1 MNHNED
7 HATVSDCMSAN
18 QKAII
23 YCRVSSTKQTTE
35 GTGLQSQELRCRRYA
50 ADKGYSVTAVFPDD
64 VSGGGDYMKRP
75 GMVALLAFL
84 DAHPD
89 EEFVVIFDDL
99 KRFARDT
106 VFHLQLRQALN
117 ARGAKVECL
126 NFKFED
132 TPEGQFIET
141 ILAAQ
146 GELERQQNRRQTVQ
160 KMRARVEQG
169 YWLFNPPIGYCFGKG
184 PDGGKMLTPDEPNA
198 SIVREALEGYASGRF
213 VSATDVNRF
222 LERHPSLVYERK
234 SAFRRQ
240 FAIDLLRRPLYAGYM
255 TVEKWNLHMHP
266 CKHESLISLETWQR
280 IQDRLDGRAHK
291 PARPTVHEDFPMR
304 HFVSCSCC
312 DTPMTSAWSKGRSK
326 LYGYYVCQQ
335 KGCERRGKSIR
346 KERIEGDFA
355 ALARELTPAPQL
367 LTAAKAMFSK
377 IWTARYES
385 EKEQRKALAESTASI
400 DGKISKLIDRIMNSN
415 SARVIA
421 AYEKE
426 VEALEAQKRLMADKA
441 AQPLEPVKS
450 FETAFRAAM
459 QFLAMPWKL
468 WESGEYHQQRLLLKL
483 AVPKA
488 MPYCPEN
495 GFSNREFSLPFNI
508 LGGINML
515 DNKMVPAEGTKM
527 DSRSVT

>member
-1 MNHNED
+1 MNNIPK
-7 HATVSDCMSAN
+7 S
-18 QKAII
+18 II

-50 ADKGYSVTAVFPDD
+50 EDKGYQVTAVFPDD
-64 VSGGGDYMKRP
+64 ASGGGDYMNRP

-106 VFHLQLRQALN
+106 VFHLQLRQALDT
-117 ARGAKVECL
+117 RGAKVECL

-132 TPEGQFIET
+132 TPEGHFIET

-169 YWLFNPPIGYCFGKG
+169 YWLFNPPIGYRFGKA
-184 PDGGKMLTPDEPNA
+184 PDGGKMLLVDEPNA
-198 SIVREALEGYASGRF
+198 SIVREALEGFASGRF
-213 VSATDVNRF
+213 VAAVDVKRF
-222 LERHPSLVYERK
+222 LESHPSVLEGRK
-234 SAFRRQ
+234 GTLRRQ
-240 FAIDLLRRPLYAGYM
+240 FAFDLLRRPLYAGYM
-255 TVEKWNLHMHP
+255 TIEKWKLHMQP
-266 CKHESLISLETWQR
+266 CKHEPLITLQTWQK
-280 IQDRLDGRAHK
+280 IQDRLDGRANQ

-304 HFVSCSCC
+304 HFVSCSSCEV
-312 DTPMTSAWSKGRSK
+312 PMTSSWSKGRSK
-326 LYGYYVCQQ
+326 MYGYYVCQQ

-355 ALARELTPAPQL
+355 VLARELTPAPQL
-367 LTAAKAMFSK
+367 ISAAKAMFSK
-377 IWTARYES
+377 IWNARCES
-385 EKEQRKALAESTASI
+385 LKEQQGTRVDAVATI
-400 DGKISKLIDRIMNSN
+400 DGKISKLIDRIMNST
-415 SARVIA
+415 SDRVIA

-426 VEALEAQKRLMADKA
+426 VDALDAKKLLLTDQASHALEPTK
-441 AQPLEPVKS
+441 P

-468 WESGEYHQQRLLLKL
+468 WESGEYPQQRLLLKL
-483 AVPKA
+483 ALPKPI
-488 MPYCPEN
+488 PYCPDN
-495 GFSNREFSLPFNI
+495 GFSNREFALPFNI
-508 LGGINML
+508 LGGIDML
-515 DNKMVPAEGTKM
+515 DNKMVQQKGRT
-527 DSRSVT
+527 